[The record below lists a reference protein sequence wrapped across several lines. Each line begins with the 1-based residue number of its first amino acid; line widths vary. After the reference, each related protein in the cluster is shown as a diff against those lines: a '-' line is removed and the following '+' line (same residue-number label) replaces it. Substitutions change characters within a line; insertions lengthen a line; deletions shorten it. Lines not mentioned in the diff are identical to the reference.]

1 MPSLV
6 CCITVSLSASLLLYY
21 AYLQISRLI
30 VYRKYAQFYGTK
42 PAKADRHWDL
52 FLGLDFVIST
62 IFASSVKY
70 LLEDLQ
76 DRFNRTPHT
85 FTSDVLGVKL
95 VFTDEPKNTQANLA
109 TQSAD
114 FDHRRTPPTG
124 YC

>member
-30 VYRKYAQFYGTK
+30 VYRKYARFYGTK

-70 LLEDLQ
+70 LQ
-76 DRFNRTPHT
+76 RPAR
-85 FTSDVLGVKL
+85 
-95 VFTDEPKNTQANLA
+95 QA
-109 TQSAD
+109 S
-114 FDHRRTPPTG
+114 
-124 YC
+124 